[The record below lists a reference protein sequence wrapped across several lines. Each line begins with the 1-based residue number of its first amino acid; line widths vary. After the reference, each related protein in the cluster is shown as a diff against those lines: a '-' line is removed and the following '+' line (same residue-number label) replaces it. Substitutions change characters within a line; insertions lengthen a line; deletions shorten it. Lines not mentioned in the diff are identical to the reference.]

1 MCPESTRRRRRAAA
15 VGRAVAI
22 AAALVVA
29 LAFVPGSAAA
39 QSEGIGGTVVV
50 AEGET
55 VEELRAV
62 AGNVIVEGTVTGD
75 VSALAGN
82 VYVRGQVDGDVAVAA
97 GNVEIDGDVG
107 GDVAAAAGT
116 VTITE
121 GAAVVG
127 DVTVAAERT
136 TIAAGASVGGD
147 LTYTGELAGETDG
160 VAGDVTRDD
169 SLVSTGV
176 EVGPSIDP
184 FVGWLSAAYA
194 FVMNLLLG
202 AILLAVFPRFSDSV
216 ADRVANDPLRS
227 GLIGLGVLIGVP
239 LVLVAVAIT
248 VVGVPLSL
256 VGAFAFAL
264 AIWIGIVYGRFAVAA
279 WLLSAVGVE
288 SRWLALVVGL
298 VAGTVLS
305 AIPFVGGPLNFLVF
319 LLGLGAFAAALYGL
333 RGRRSPEEG
342 VGRQVAS

>member
-1 MCPESTRRRRRAAA
+1 M
-15 VGRAVAI
+15 GRAVAI

-29 LAFVPGSAAA
+29 LAFVPGIAAA
-39 QSEGIGGTVVV
+39 QSVEGIGGTVVV

-55 VEELRAV
+55 VEEVSAV

-75 VSALAGN
+75 VNALAGN

-97 GNVEIDGDVG
+97 GNLELDGDVG
-107 GDVAAAAGT
+107 GDVAAGAGS
-116 VTITE
+116 VTIAE
-121 GAAVVG
+121 GATVDG
-127 DVTVAAERT
+127 DVTVAAEQT

-147 LTYTGELAGETDG
+147 LTYAGELAGETDG
-160 VAGDVTRDD
+160 VDGEVTRDD
-169 SLVSTGV
+169 SLVSTGI
-176 EVGPSIDP
+176 EVGPSVDP
-184 FVGWLSAAYA
+184 LVGWLSAAYA

-227 GLIGLGVLIGVP
+227 GLVGLGVLIGVP

-248 VVGVPLSL
+248 VVGIPLSL

-279 WLLSAVGVE
+279 WLLAAVGVE

-298 VAGTVLS
+298 VAGAVL
-305 AIPFVGGPLNFLVF
+305 ATIPFVGGPLNFLVF
-319 LLGLGAFAAALYGL
+319 LLGLGAFATALYAL
-333 RGRRSPEEG
+333 RGRRSPREG
-342 VGRQVAS
+342 AGGQVAS